1 MAQDQGTYPGLCLL
15 TDSDGKV
22 ITIEDSVSHDTVVF
36 THTNTGEGEFAICY
50 PEVLGSGVPE
60 AALANFGTHNVENT
74 ATQGYAFTLGDE
86 EYLVRQNVIAPTPGE
101 INDVLYSRSLVVD
114 SSTMDVLVTEDGSV
128 VSYFN
133 GELDVCFVKFTNGEW
148 HAETAYYDQIVEA
161 SGSEDSVSIG
171 CTVADG
177 VYTIKY
183 GFNNYVLTEDS
194 LTPAVTAVPVKE
206 FFARNYNTDSRF
218 YKKAV
223 KMVKFGN
230 GSYAFQVVKI
240 TNFEQQMVA
249 PTNAIYAPVYI
260 DTEDIPLNSVVSGD
274 AKLSLFNNNRV
285 GYLDLIDDSS
295 DSAFFVNAMGL
306 GVGQVYVVAEYDA
319 QGATL
324 SSYDIDLPAD
334 VELESLTFEQTL
346 ILGVLNELPAALNT
360 IEKLDCN
367 VNFTDID
374 VQDVVLKSAAGDV
387 TFNNDNLVQND
398 SNIGTYAYSSAG
410 YSYNLTSQNT
420 SQITDVTYDA
430 E

>member
-50 PEVLGSGVPE
+50 PEVLGSGVPV
-60 AALANFGTHNVENT
+60 AALANFGTHAVENT

-183 GFNNYVLTEDS
+183 GFNTYVLEEDS
-194 LTPAVTAVPVKE
+194 LTPEVAEWVDTVV
-206 FFARNYNTDSRF
+206 SRF
-218 YKKAV
+218 YAYGRNTATAAYGLPLVLLAMKSGNIKCAGVTVKNVMLGGELQDVIAPLFGTRAYNPLQDGYSGSLKAII
-223 KMVKFGN
+223 GN
-230 GSYAFQVVKI
+230 QYQKGMRSLLYDD
-240 TNFEQQMVA
+240 NWYEQNVLGL
-249 PTNAIYAPVYI
+249 TT
-260 DTEDIPLNSVVSGD
+260 DDIESVGEYD
-274 AKLSLFNNNRV
+274 YNNNEPGNSIEIPQNIELTLPSYV
-285 GYLDLIDDSS
+285 PKVI
-295 DSAFFVNAMGL
+295 VNTNPTTGL
-306 GVGQVYVVAEYDA
+306 
-319 QGATL
+319 
-324 SSYDIDLPAD
+324 
-334 VELESLTFEQTL
+334 
-346 ILGVLNELPAALNT
+346 LNEVTLYSSVEA
-360 IEKLDCN
+360 
-367 VNFTDID
+367 
-374 VQDVVLKSAAGDV
+374 QDVMSDIVLVSQDGNV
-387 TFNNDNLVQND
+387 TFVENNDEWNMVQN
-398 SNIGTYAYSSAG
+398 SNNIGTCTAEDASIS
-410 YSYNLTSQNT
+410 LTTSNT
-420 SQITDVTYDA
+420 SQITSVLYDPD
-430 E
+430 